1 MARQGAGR
9 ARMVEVRVALRIKI
23 MQARVA
29 PWMSASALAVSLGL
43 VSALYGAAAW
53 AQPTRIYTCKDD
65 KGKTITSDRPLQE
78 CQDREQRILGKD
90 GTTIQKIDAPLT
102 ADQKAA
108 RAAEEKKKKAED
120 DRRREQ
126 LRKDKALV
134 NTYENVDDLES
145 KRQRSLQQVEREAR
159 ESEKRMGLLQKQAA
173 DNNAEAEFYKKKAMP
188 ADLKRRM
195 DENEAALR
203 AEKLL
208 LASKRDE
215 VSQVNL
221 KFDEEKKRYIEL
233 TGSGGQPA
241 AAAGSAPA
249 SAPPSAKK

>member
-1 MARQGAGR
+1 MSTPAPALPVGLGR
-9 ARMVEVRVALRIKI
+9 AGIAGLISVGLVLALS
-23 MQARVA
+23 
-29 PWMSASALAVSLGL
+29 SASV
-43 VSALYGAAAW
+43 W
-53 AQPTRIYTCKDD
+53 AQNRIYTCKDD

-78 CQDREQRILGKD
+78 CMDREQRILGKD
-90 GTTIQKIDAPLT
+90 GTLIQKIDAPLT

-108 RAAEEKKKKAED
+108 RAAEDQKKRQED

-126 LRKDKALV
+126 MRKDKALV

-159 ESEKRMGLLQKQAA
+159 ESEKRMAILQKQAN
-173 DNNAEAEFYKKKAMP
+173 DNNAEAEFYKKKPMP
-188 ADLKRRM
+188 ADLKRRI

-215 VSQVNL
+215 VTQVNQ
-221 KFDEEKKRYIEL
+221 KFDDEKKRYIEL
-233 TGSGGQPA
+233 TGAPPPA
-241 AAAGSAPA
+241 SKAAPPAPTPA
-249 SAPPSAKK
+249 SAKK

>member
-1 MARQGAGR
+1 
-9 ARMVEVRVALRIKI
+9 
-23 MQARVA
+23 MQARVTPRTGA
-29 PWMSASALAVSLGL
+29 LALAVLLALGC
-43 VSALYGAAAW
+43 AASW
-53 AQPTRIYTCKDD
+53 AQPASSRIYTCKDD
-65 KGKTITSDRPLQE
+65 KGKTLTSDQPLPE

-90 GTTIQKIDAPLT
+90 GTTIRKIDAPLT

-108 RAAEEKKKKAED
+108 RAAEEQKKKQED

-159 ESEKRMGLLQKQAA
+159 ESEKRMGILQKQANE
-173 DNNAEAEFYKKKAMP
+173 NNAEAEFYKKKAMP

-215 VSQVNL
+215 VTQVNL

-233 TGSGGQPA
+233 TGSGGQSA
-241 AAAGSAPA
+241 APAGSVPAGKAAPVPA
-249 SAPPSAKK
+249 SAKK